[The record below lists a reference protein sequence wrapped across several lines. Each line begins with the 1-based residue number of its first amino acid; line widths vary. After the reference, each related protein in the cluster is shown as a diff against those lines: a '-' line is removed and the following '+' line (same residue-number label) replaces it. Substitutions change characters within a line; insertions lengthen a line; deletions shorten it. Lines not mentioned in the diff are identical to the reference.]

1 MGAAQEEQFEQYI
14 RNLRTVRTLSK
25 PVFPEGTEPREVL
38 ARIQNNAVRCHALM
52 QENNALLQRYI
63 YDRTPE
69 SLSDEEIA
77 ALEAFAGKL
86 FYYSNSEDVALS
98 HRVHRLLLEA
108 ARSRGDVPMIVKEL
122 YLNGVT
128 LHYMNVRDEDLEVNL
143 LGDKIQVFFH
153 EGADYIRQ
161 YEQLDKTTRQYI
173 LRCIGNM
180 RLGMSRRSYED
191 ARKYLCLFDQA
202 MGIFNSSYYRDL
214 DPEFPWDS
222 YIYSMHMDR
231 LTLMGRLCIADDR
244 ELAQEVLKS
253 AEYVWEHQKKD
264 KKEEAR
270 LQNWRVSYFYYAA
283 RFHAGAGSV
292 TDLLDALMEVV
303 TLADDR
309 DFSVD
314 GLYHNLTAAAYL
326 LSYARFLTPEEEVR
340 YRPALEQIR
349 EKAHRYLE
357 AMPASQ
363 YPRVVSYAAWEL
375 TMVSSGSDET
385 ETRRMLG
392 SILVG
397 HKPTYVHSLMVAWL
411 TRTLVQ
417 RLIECSPEHLVGLL
431 GCRDAAEVQ
440 ARRKELC
447 RTAYECGLY
456 HDFGKSAVIM
466 YIDNNAR
473 RLLDEEFYCIQSH
486 PRIGSNMLE
495 QVGYGKT
502 LAPAALYHHCFYD
515 GKGGYPT
522 GVQPCPAE
530 IKGIVDALTVADSID
545 AATDNIGRCYNTA
558 KPFRT
563 LLEELRAQSGTRYAP
578 DVVELF
584 ENEGFCVYL
593 DHTLTSERKKV
604 YLQVY
609 HADPK
614 KTEEKTEE

>member
-1 MGAAQEEQFEQYI
+1 MEPTQTELLEQYI
-14 RNLRTVRTLSK
+14 RNLRTVRSLSK
-25 PVFPEGTEPREVL
+25 PIFSDRTSPAEVL
-38 ARIQNNAVRCHALM
+38 ARIQNNALQSHALM
-52 QENNALLQRYI
+52 QENNALLQTCVCGR
-63 YDRTPE
+63 DPA
-69 SLSDEEIA
+69 SLTDEEITG
-77 ALEAFAGKL
+77 LEAFAGRL
-86 FYYSNSEDVALS
+86 FNYSNSEDVALS
-98 HRVHRLLLEA
+98 HRVHQLLLEA
-108 ARSRGDVPMIVKEL
+108 ARSRGNDPMIIKEL

-128 LHYMNVRDEDLEVNL
+128 LHYMNVRDENLGINL
-143 LGDKIQVFFH
+143 LGDQIQAFFH

-161 YEQLDKTTRQYI
+161 YEKLDKTTRQYI

-180 RLGMSRRSYED
+180 RLGISRGSYEKS
-191 ARKYLCLFDQA
+191 REYLKLFDQA
-202 MGIFNSSYYRDL
+202 MGIFSSSYYRGL

-231 LTLMGRLCIADDR
+231 ITLMERLCITGDP

-253 AEYVWEHQKKD
+253 AEYVWEHWEHQKKD
-264 KKEEAR
+264 EKEEAR

-283 RFHAGAGSV
+283 RFHAGVGPV
-292 TDLLDALMEVV
+292 TELLDALLEAE

-314 GLYHNLTAAAYL
+314 GVYHNLTAAAYL
-326 LSYARFLTPEEEVR
+326 LSYAKFLTPEEKIC
-340 YRPALEQIR
+340 YRPVLEQVR

-363 YPRVVSYAAWEL
+363 YPRVVGNAAWEL
-375 TMVSSGSDET
+375 TIVNSGADET
-385 ETRRMLG
+385 ENRRMLS
-392 SILVG
+392 SILAG

-417 RLIECSPEHLVGLL
+417 RLIECSPERLVGLL

-456 HDFGKSAVIM
+456 HDIGKSAVIM

-473 RLLDEEFYCIQSH
+473 RLLDEEFCCIQSH
-486 PRIGSNMLE
+486 PSIGSRMLE
-495 QVGYGKT
+495 RVCCGRN
-502 LAPAALYHHCFYD
+502 LAPAALYHHCFYN
-515 GKGGYPT
+515 GKGGYPA
-522 GVQPCPAE
+522 GAKACPAE
-530 IKGIVDALTVADSID
+530 IKGIVDALSVADSLD
-545 AATDNIGRCYNTA
+545 AATDNIGRSYNAA
-558 KPFRT
+558 KPFRA

-578 DVVELF
+578 YVVELF

-614 KTEEKTEE
+614 KTEA